1 MKAFSVIANI
11 HVDLRFRLYV
21 REVAVEVGGLFTSRD
36 KQINPLGSKL
46 WSASRSRFYLARAQ
60 YFATLWSMDEKKK
73 SVTGDSTCVIF
84 QNQYSVYCIIS
95 TAKSVYCIFYCKLFV
110 SHSVKICRRENASP
124 QSVVSSQQDKMV
136 IKEDLAKSRVSRLRL
151 N

>member
-1 MKAFSVIANI
+1 MVSITILV
-11 HVDLRFRLYV
+11 
-21 REVAVEVGGLFTSRD
+21 LF
-36 KQINPLGSKL
+36 
-46 WSASRSRFYLARAQ
+46 
-60 YFATLWSMDEKKK
+60 
-73 SVTGDSTCVIF
+73 STCPIF
-84 QNQYSVYCIIS
+84 CHVMEYGREEEKRYWGLNMCYFPEPVFCIIS

>member
-1 MKAFSVIANI
+1 MVSITTQVLFNTCPILCYVLEYGREEEKCYWGLNMSYFPEPVFS
-11 HVDLRFRLYV
+11 
-21 REVAVEVGGLFTSRD
+21 
-36 KQINPLGSKL
+36 
-46 WSASRSRFYLARAQ
+46 
-60 YFATLWSMDEKKK
+60 
-73 SVTGDSTCVIF
+73 
-84 QNQYSVYCIIS
+84 IIS
-95 TAKSVYCIFYCKLFV
+95 TAKSVYCISYCKLFV

>member
-1 MKAFSVIANI
+1 MVSITIQVLFNTCPMLCHVMEYGREEEKCYWGLDMCCVLFAPEPVFS
-11 HVDLRFRLYV
+11 
-21 REVAVEVGGLFTSRD
+21 
-36 KQINPLGSKL
+36 
-46 WSASRSRFYLARAQ
+46 
-60 YFATLWSMDEKKK
+60 
-73 SVTGDSTCVIF
+73 
-84 QNQYSVYCIIS
+84 IIS
-95 TAKSVYCIFYCKLFV
+95 TAKSVYCISYCKLFV

>member
-1 MKAFSVIANI
+1 MPNVVPRYGVLTRRRKVLLGTEHVLFAPEPVFS
-11 HVDLRFRLYV
+11 
-21 REVAVEVGGLFTSRD
+21 
-36 KQINPLGSKL
+36 
-46 WSASRSRFYLARAQ
+46 
-60 YFATLWSMDEKKK
+60 
-73 SVTGDSTCVIF
+73 
-84 QNQYSVYCIIS
+84 IIS
-95 TAKSVYCIFYCKLFV
+95 TAKSVYCISYCKLFV

>member
-1 MKAFSVIANI
+1 MECG
-11 HVDLRFRLYV
+11 
-21 REVAVEVGGLFTSRD
+21 REEEKRYWGL
-36 KQINPLGSKL
+36 NMC
-46 WSASRSRFYLARAQ
+46 
-60 YFATLWSMDEKKK
+60 YFPEP
-73 SVTGDSTCVIF
+73 VF
-84 QNQYSVYCIIS
+84 CIIS